1 MRLMHL
7 SDLHIGKR
15 VNEFPMIKDQEYV
28 FTEILGMIDSEH
40 VDGVMI
46 AGDVYD
52 KSQPSAEAIKLFDD
66 FLTRIAE
73 KKIPVFVIS
82 GNHDSTER
90 VAYGGRLMRL
100 SSVYLAPE
108 FNGKLEPVVLN
119 DEYGEIAFYLLPF
132 IKPANVRGIYGDDE
146 ITNYNDAVKAVI
158 DHTETDCKRRN
169 VIISH
174 QFVTGAVASG
184 SEDVSV
190 GGVDNIDYHLFDA
203 FDYAAL
209 GHIHGAQRV
218 GRDTVRYGGTPLK
231 YSFSEVS
238 QKKVVTIVDIKEKGN
253 VEIHLLPLSPMHDM
267 REIRGTYM
275 ELTARDFYKDT
286 AVDDYLHVILTDEE
300 ETPDVIGKLR
310 SIYPN
315 IMRVE
320 YDNTRTSSSNSVAA
334 SREML
339 SKSPVE
345 LFGDLYKLQNNRE
358 MTDEQIKYTLGI
370 IDRIWGDEN

>member
-1 MRLMHL
+1 MHL

>member
-28 FTEILGMIDSEH
+28 FIEILGMIDSEH

-82 GNHDSTER
+82 GNHDSAER

-320 YDNTRTSSSNSVAA
+320 YDNARTRSSNSVAA

>member
-1 MRLMHL
+1 MHL

-28 FTEILGMIDSEH
+28 FNEILGMIDSEH

-73 KKIPVFVIS
+73 KKIPAFVIS
-82 GNHDSTER
+82 GNHDSAER
-90 VAYGGRLMRL
+90 VAYGGRLMKL

-108 FNGKLEPVVLN
+108 FDGKLEPVVLN
-119 DEYGEIAFYLLPF
+119 DAYGEIAFYLLPF
-132 IKPANVRGIYGDDE
+132 IKPANVRGRYGDDE
-146 ITNYNDAVKAVI
+146 ISTYNDAVKAVI
-158 DHTETDCKRRN
+158 DHTETDPGRRN

-209 GHIHGAQRV
+209 GHIHGAQKV

-238 QKKVVTIVDIKEKGN
+238 QKKAVTIVDIKEKGN
-253 VEIHLLPLSPMHDM
+253 VEISLIPLNPLHDM

-275 ELTARDFYKDT
+275 ELTARDYYKDT

-300 ETPDVIGKLR
+300 EIPDVIGKLR

-320 YDNTRTSSSNSVAA
+320 YDNARTRSSNSVAA

-339 SKSPVE
+339 NKSPVE
-345 LFGDLYKLQNNRE
+345 LFGDLYKLQNNTE